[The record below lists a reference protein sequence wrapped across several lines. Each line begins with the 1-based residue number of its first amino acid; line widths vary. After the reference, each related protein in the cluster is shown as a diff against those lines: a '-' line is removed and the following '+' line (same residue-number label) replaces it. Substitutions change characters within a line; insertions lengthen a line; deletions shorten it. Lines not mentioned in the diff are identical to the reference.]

1 MRNSVGS
8 ADLFCDSYLRKIDIS
23 VSLQIVVEKCHMT
36 RRYLPRIADKVLCQA
51 LTASGAVCIHGP
63 KWCGKTWTATQQ
75 AKSMLMMQDPDQ
87 AGNYMSIAEAN
98 PSLLLEGEV
107 PRLPL

>member
-1 MRNSVGS
+1 M
-8 ADLFCDSYLRKIDIS
+8 
-23 VSLQIVVEKCHMT
+23 SLQIVMEQNSMK
-36 RRYLPRIADKVLCQA
+36 RKYLPRIADEVLRRA
-51 LTASGAVCIHGP
+51 LTASGAVCIQGP

-87 AGNYMSIAEAN
+87 AGNYMSMAEAK